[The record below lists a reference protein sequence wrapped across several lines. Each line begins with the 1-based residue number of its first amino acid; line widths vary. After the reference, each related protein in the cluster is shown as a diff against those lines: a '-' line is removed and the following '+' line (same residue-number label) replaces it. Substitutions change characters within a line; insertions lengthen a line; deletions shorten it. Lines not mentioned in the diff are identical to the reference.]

1 MSWLFLDWSVWL
13 LVFQKKLYFVVG
25 VVGVVGVVDMNGA
38 SPN

>member
-1 MSWLFLDWSVWL
+1 
-13 LVFQKKLYFVVG
+13 VFQKKLFFVVGVFG